1 MINTKPVK
9 QLTVATDAVRQIDI
23 RMPFVNRQRS
33 FEGVVLERLR
43 YASVDSKPGTRH
55 VTVTDDNGTYRLTRG
70 SMSIETFR
78 KFVREL
84 EDTRNANGNMYVVFS
99 YETPI
104 AWSQLSGGVYVPAQ
118 GYTQTTARHQTVV
131 RCVAGATDTY
141 KRDATAINTEAN
153 S

>member
-23 RMPFVNRQRS
+23 RMPFVNKQRS

-43 YASVDSKPGTRH
+43 YAVVSGTRH
-55 VTVTDDNGTYRLTRG
+55 VTVTDDNGSYRLTRG
-70 SMSIETFR
+70 AMSMETFR
-78 KFVREL
+78 DFVREL
-84 EDTRNANGNMYVVFS
+84 QDVRDANGNMYVVFS

>member
-23 RMPFVNRQRS
+23 RMPFVNKQRS

-43 YASVDSKPGTRH
+43 YAVISGTKH
-55 VTVTDDNGTYRLTRG
+55 VTVTDDNGSYRLTRG
-70 SMSIETFR
+70 AMSMETFR
-78 KFVREL
+78 EFVREL

-131 RCVAGATDTY
+131 RCVTGATDTY
-141 KRDATAINTEAN
+141 KRDATAINTEAK